1 MAKDNTIV
9 ETYLKKYRD
18 GSLSLAG
25 EYARHQSAYLSTAK
39 NGFEA
44 FTSAHFEINDI
55 AAYRK
60 LLENPALAE
69 AFDRDHMRLALEA
82 PHKPS
87 AFCEAQARAV
97 ALHVASP
104 GWEYRE
110 AYCEALD
117 IFRDTGGGAGL
128 GSGVFT
134 YNMGWVAGLIINY
147 GRSLVRR
154 HSILKRAGK
163 WMYWRST
170 LGVLLGGAAIYAFTN
185 PFPLS
190 PLVLGVAAL
199 SVCGV
204 AYLNDSAVKT
214 ALRKRT
220 EILGGF
226 TGAARDA
233 SQKRRNAVQHVLEE
247 AGRLETALLYEVD
260 KANDSAWRQ
269 GNVRDGAGAREFLT
283 RAARRANLFRRKLEA
298 QARSACKVAEM
309 AYAGFSAEAEYE
321 ANFVFAGPLGHVSLT
336 VSRWMYRVLLAA
348 AVLGVAAKSVALCW
362 PGLRKISPLEW
373 TAHPSVPADAWLV
386 LIAAGL
392 VAILVTAWR
401 GTLRLESALKEPD
414 MHGLFADLIDR
425 ATPPNAGK
433 SEPRYEEER
442 TNLAVADAVK
452 EARDFDRGR

>member
-1 MAKDNTIV
+1 MAKNNIIV

-25 EYARHQSAYLSTAK
+25 EYAQHQSAYLSTAR

-44 FTSAHFEINDI
+44 FKAVHFEIDDI

-60 LLENPALAE
+60 LLENPALAKT
-69 AFDRDHMRLALEA
+69 FDHDYMRLALEPA
-82 PHKPS
+82 RRPS
-87 AFCEAQARAV
+87 AFCEAEVRAV

-110 AYCEALD
+110 AYYEALD
-117 IFRDTGGGAGL
+117 MFPDPGGGADL
-128 GSGVFT
+128 GAGVFT
-134 YNMGWVAGLIINY
+134 YNMGWVAGLILNY
-147 GRSLVRR
+147 GRSLSRR
-154 HSILKRAGK
+154 QDTSKLAYRWVYA
-163 WMYWRST
+163 RSY
-170 LGVLLGGAAIYAFTN
+170 LGVLLGGSAIYAFAH
-185 PFPLS
+185 PSPLS
-190 PLVLGVAAL
+190 PFVLGIAAL
-199 SVCGV
+199 SICAV

-214 ALRKRT
+214 AMRKRT

-269 GNVRDGAGAREFLT
+269 GNVRDGAWAREFLT
-283 RAARRANLFRRKLEA
+283 RAARRVNLFRRKLEA

-309 AYAGFSAEAEYE
+309 AYASFSAIEEYE
-321 ANFVFAGPLGHVSLT
+321 ANFTFAGLFGHVRLT
-336 VSRWMYRVLLAA
+336 PFRLMYRGVLTTFLF
-348 AVLGVAAKSVALCW
+348 GVAAKSIALCW

-373 TAHPSVPADAWLV
+373 TAHPTMPASAWLALV
-386 LIAAGL
+386 ASGL

-414 MHGLFADLIDR
+414 KHALFADLIER